1 VGRRPL
7 DAVTQS
13 HLSATYSSSCRP
25 SPLGSA
31 LRFGRSYANI
41 DIETVDFDV
50 KYIMREMNSNIKKY
64 LEKENNASNYPG
76 GLNEVNFLIAFS
88 EKIKK
93 YERMTNYH
101 PEFVSWTDNFYKKI
115 DDDLSKENYKGLT
128 SLWKS
133 FLKEAKLKIEEINE
147 QQ

>member
-1 VGRRPL
+1 MNCNL
-7 DAVTQS
+7 LKKES
-13 HLSATYSSSCRP
+13 HLIFQIYFSDR
-25 SPLGSA
+25 
-31 LRFGRSYANI
+31 
-41 DIETVDFDV
+41 
-50 KYIMREMNSNIKKY
+50 
-64 LEKENNASNYPG
+64 
-76 GLNEVNFLIAFS
+76 NFLIAFS

-133 FLKEAKLKIEEINE
+133 FLKEKLNEFLKETNSVIAKKILDNFEVELKNFKQICPIEMLDKLDNPITLKSTIKKVS
-147 QQ
+147 

>member
-1 VGRRPL
+1 MKNKSGKELSSPHLVILRRDL
-7 DAVTQS
+7 KKLEKAQ
-13 HLSATYSSSCRP
+13 
-25 SPLGSA
+25 
-31 LRFGRSYANI
+31 
-41 DIETVDFDV
+41 
-50 KYIMREMNSNIKKY
+50 KY